1 MFFCH
6 NSAMSKL
13 VTLVLTL
20 NFRVTWE
27 FFRDENYQAHSKP
40 TESEFLWVGPSHLF
54 FNEISGCFPFLN
66 FYKLCC
72 KLFGADSIFPNLKE
86 MKQKKRHNFLPLV
99 NAFQHPQLRKDQR
112 GAWSEKPPLVYCR
125 KPSRIQRTTI
135 WGSALTGAINMHGT
149 IRLLT
154 PNLNPLSAN

>member
-13 VTLVLTL
+13 VTRPTL

-40 TESEFLWVGPSHLF
+40 TESEFLGGAQPFVFLMRSLGVS
-54 FNEISGCFPFLN
+54 FLN

-72 KLFGADSIFPNLKE
+72 KLFGADSIFP
-86 MKQKKRHNFLPLV
+86 
-99 NAFQHPQLRKDQR
+99 
-112 GAWSEKPPLVYCR
+112 
-125 KPSRIQRTTI
+125 T
-135 WGSALTGAINMHGT
+135 
-149 IRLLT
+149 
-154 PNLNPLSAN
+154 

>member
-13 VTLVLTL
+13 VTLAFNAPQFPCHLGI
-20 NFRVTWE
+20 
-27 FFRDENYQAHSKP
+27 FRDENYQAHSKP

-54 FNEISGCFPFLN
+54 FNETSGCFPFLN

-112 GAWSEKPPLVYCR
+112 EHEVR
-125 KPSRIQRTTI
+125 
-135 WGSALTGAINMHGT
+135 NHH
-149 IRLLT
+149 
-154 PNLNPLSAN
+154 